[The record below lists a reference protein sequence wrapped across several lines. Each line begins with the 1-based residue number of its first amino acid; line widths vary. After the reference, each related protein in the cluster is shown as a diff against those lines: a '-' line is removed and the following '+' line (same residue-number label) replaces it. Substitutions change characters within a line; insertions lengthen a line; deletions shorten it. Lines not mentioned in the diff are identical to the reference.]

1 MSFTMHINDLN
12 GMRTV
17 NVDTGVAGVKLAA
30 DAATKPQVEAHV
42 FVKRDASVDSH
53 HGVNQNTLRICFYR
67 DDDEGKVTV
76 VLDREV
82 AKELVTQLVCDFG
95 LLDANARA

>member
-1 MSFTMHINDLN
+1 MHINNQN
-12 GMRTV
+12 GIQTV
-17 NVDTGVAGVKLAA
+17 NLNTGVAGIKLTC
-30 DAATKPQVEAHV
+30 DASSFPQYRLEGHV
-42 FVKRDASVDSH
+42 FVMRDASVDASP
-53 HGVNQNTLRICFYR
+53 GDLENTFRVCFYR

-95 LLDANARA
+95 LLDAKDKQ